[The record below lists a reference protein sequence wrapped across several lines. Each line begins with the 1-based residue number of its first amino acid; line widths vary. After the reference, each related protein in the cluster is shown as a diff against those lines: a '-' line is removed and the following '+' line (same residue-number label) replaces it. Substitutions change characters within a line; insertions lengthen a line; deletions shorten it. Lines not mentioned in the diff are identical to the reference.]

1 MKGNVGAAMVAAAIL
16 AEKDLSLRG
25 DLVLAI
31 VPDEE
36 TGGFLGTGYLV
47 DKGVLQG
54 DACIVGEFS
63 PFNTLCVG
71 EKGILWMKVKA
82 SGIPAHASMKILG
95 VNAIDM
101 LFNFLVELYKI
112 EAIDRKLSEEVNGI
126 IDMIQPSLK
135 RLESLGIPKEV
146 FNNLFKRLS
155 VSVGTIRGGKS
166 QHYTR
171 QRGSRSGY
179 KNSSGN
185 GPQPRFGGNGSN
197 PNPL

>member
-1 MKGNVGAAMVAAAIL
+1 
-16 AEKDLSLRG
+16 
-25 DLVLAI
+25 
-31 VPDEE
+31 
-36 TGGFLGTGYLV
+36 
-47 DKGVLQG
+47 
-54 DACIVGEFS
+54 
-63 PFNTLCVG
+63 
-71 EKGILWMKVKA
+71 MKVKA

-155 VSVGTIRGGKS
+155 VSVGTIRGGKKS
-166 QHYTR
+166 TLYPPTR
-171 QRGSRSGY
+171 KQ
-179 KNSSGN
+179 KWI
-185 GPQPRFGGNGSN
+185 
-197 PNPL
+197 